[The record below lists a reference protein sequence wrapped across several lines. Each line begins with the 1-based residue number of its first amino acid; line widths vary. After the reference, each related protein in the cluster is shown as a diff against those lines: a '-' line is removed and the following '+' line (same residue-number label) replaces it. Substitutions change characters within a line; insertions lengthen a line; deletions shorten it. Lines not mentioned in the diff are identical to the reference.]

1 MSSIYV
7 ACGGSTDYSAY
18 PTIDPDGVY
27 TSVVGGYDRVDDPN
41 YTLRVNG
48 SYWEL
53 IYNDYLVLYRLYQS
67 PIGDPISTTSWT
79 AVVGS
84 SPVVKTFD
92 YASTNTIIF
101 NQITLTEAGTTAV
114 NGTYTWNNAVTVGFN
129 TGDGTVV
136 SGYLHSSGLYI
147 IRSVGGGGGLWE
159 VRLVY
164 SDEMIYESELP
175 GTEPPIGSFTK
186 VFSSGELPT
195 PTSSFNAS
203 VLCGTSSDGNFFIR
217 RFNNQNFIDF
227 RNSISYIRKS

>member
-18 PTIDPDGVY
+18 PAIDPDGVY
-27 TSVVGGYDRVDDPN
+27 TSVVGGYDRVDDSN

-53 IYNDYLVLYRLYQS
+53 IYNDYLVLYRLYQD

-92 YASTNTIIF
+92 YSSTNTVIF
-101 NQITLTEAGTTAV
+101 NQITLTGAGTTAV
-114 NGTYTWNNAVTVGFN
+114 NGTYTWNNAVTVGLN
-129 TGDGTVV
+129 TGSGTVV

-159 VRLVY
+159 VHLVY
-164 SDEMIYESELP
+164 NDEMVYESVLP
-175 GTEPPIGSFTK
+175 GTKPPIGTFVLIFGT
-186 VFSSGELPT
+186 GDPQP

-203 VLCGTSSDGNFFIR
+203 ALCGTSSDPNFFIR
-217 RFNNQNFIDF
+217 YGSNKGFLRYNN
-227 RNSISYIRKS
+227 STAYIRKS